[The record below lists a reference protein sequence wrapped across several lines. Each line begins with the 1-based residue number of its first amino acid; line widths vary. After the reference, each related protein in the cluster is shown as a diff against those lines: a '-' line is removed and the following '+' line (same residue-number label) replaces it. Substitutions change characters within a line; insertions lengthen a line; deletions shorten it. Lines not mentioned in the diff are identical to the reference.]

1 MAGRL
6 SLAEGLLLLTS
17 APIASYD
24 DFDETAG
31 WGEHSLD
38 FLRKFAPFHHGIPC
52 ERWPRTLRSRCCDR
66 SPAMV
71 NRVDPLTFGRCF
83 EGWIKA
89 LWPERHDLIA
99 IDGKTS
105 RRTHAKRKGLKA
117 PHTLGAYATN
127 ARLTLAQLRVP
138 EKTNEITAIPE
149 LLDHLAKTGQLE
161 GALVTIDTMGG
172 AVQRFRQA

>member
-6 SLAEGLLLLTS
+6 SLAEGLLLLTC
-17 APIASYD
+17 ATIASYD

-89 LWPERHDLIA
+89 LWPERHDL
-99 IDGKTS
+99 
-105 RRTHAKRKGLKA
+105 A
-117 PHTLGAYATN
+117 PH
-127 ARLTLAQLRVP
+127 ARQTQRA
-138 EKTNEITAIPE
+138 
-149 LLDHLAKTGQLE
+149 E
-161 GALVTIDTMGG
+161 GAAHARRLRDKRPSHAG
-172 AVQRFRQA
+172 ATQSARKNQRDHRHSRAS

>member
-6 SLAEGLLLLTS
+6 SLAEGLLLLTC
-17 APIASYD
+17 ATIASYD

-127 ARLTLAQLRVP
+127 ARLTLAQLTCPKKPTRSLP
-138 EKTNEITAIPE
+138 FPSFSII
-149 LLDHLAKTGQLE
+149 L
-161 GALVTIDTMGG
+161 
-172 AVQRFRQA
+172 QRQGSSKAPS